1 MAAAFSLF
9 IIITISVILV
19 RIGAV
24 ALRLTGLPE
33 HVARFQAQSA
43 FTGTGYTTQESTVV
57 VNHPIRRRII
67 GILMLAGNAGIVT
80 IIASVIL
87 SFAHFETTRENLL
100 DQAAWLAVTV
110 VALYFIAFSKW
121 TDRQMNRIIHWA
133 LLRMAHFD
141 GDERLHLLILP
152 DGYQVLGLKVAAGD
166 DLDGKTF
173 GTVCKEAGYI
183 CPLAIFDRGGI
194 FAGDPSD
201 NKQLEIG
208 DTLLVYGRFS

>member
-1 MAAAFSLF
+1 MVAAISLF
-9 IIITISVILV
+9 TIITISVICV
-19 RIGAV
+19 RVGAV

-57 VNHPIRRRII
+57 VNNPIRRRII
-67 GILMLAGNAGIVT
+67 GVLMLAGNAGIVT
-80 IIASVIL
+80 IIASVVL
-87 SFAHFETTRENLL
+87 SFSHFEATHENLL
-100 DQAAWLAVTV
+100 EQAVWLAVTV

-121 TDRQMNRIIHWA
+121 TNRQMDRLIHWA
-133 LLRMAHFD
+133 LLHMVRFD
-141 GDERLHLLILP
+141 GDERVHLLILP
-152 DGYQVLGLKVAAGD
+152 DGYQVMGIKVAAGD

-173 GTVCKEAGYI
+173 DTVRKEAGYT
-183 CPLAIFDRGGI
+183 CPLAVFDRGGL

-201 NKQLEIG
+201 DTELKVG

>member
-33 HVARFQAQSA
+33 HVARFQALSA

-57 VNHPIRRRII
+57 VNHPTRRRII

-100 DQAAWLAVTV
+100 DQAIWLAGTV
-110 VALYFIAFSKW
+110 VALYFIAFSK
-121 TDRQMNRIIHWA
+121 
-133 LLRMAHFD
+133 
-141 GDERLHLLILP
+141 
-152 DGYQVLGLKVAAGD
+152 
-166 DLDGKTF
+166 
-173 GTVCKEAGYI
+173 
-183 CPLAIFDRGGI
+183 
-194 FAGDPSD
+194 
-201 NKQLEIG
+201 
-208 DTLLVYGRFS
+208 